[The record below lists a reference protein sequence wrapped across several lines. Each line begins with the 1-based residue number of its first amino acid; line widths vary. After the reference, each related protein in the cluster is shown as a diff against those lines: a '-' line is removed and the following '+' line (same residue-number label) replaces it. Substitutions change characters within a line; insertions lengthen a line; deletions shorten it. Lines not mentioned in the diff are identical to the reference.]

1 MSGGPIDETTNR
13 KGGKVMKNLNLVKKS
28 GGRRKRI
35 ADSHMIDNTVLLY
48 A

>member
-1 MSGGPIDETTNR
+1 MSGGPIDETRNR
-13 KGGKVMKNLNLVKKS
+13 KGGKVMKNLNQLKKVEE
-28 GGRRKRI
+28 